1 MPIEWTD
8 DLNIG
13 VEEIDAQ
20 HREFHAS
27 VGEFLTTMRSGHRD
41 RLPALLFYLDAYL
54 PGFRRRRSRS
64 AGAAEGSRFA
74 RPQYSRPI
82 AGLAASISAPRC
94 PTRASA
100 RYSPRV
106 PPP

>member
-54 PGFRRRRSRS
+54 AEHCATEERFMAKYSYP
-64 AGAAEGSRFA
+64 GAAA
-74 RPQYSRPI
+74 H
-82 AGLAASISAPRC
+82 
-94 PTRASA
+94 RALHQDIMA
-100 RYSPRV
+100 TCQRYSAAPPR
-106 PPP
+106 PAPQPITLC